1 MASSPS
7 SDLLLHS
14 PPPPSEVVEG
24 DRVLL
29 LGEGNFS
36 FAASLASLAVS
47 SLRLHCTSFDSLSAL
62 KERYPE
68 VSHFLRV
75 LAAKEGVVLEHG
87 IDATALH
94 RHYPGHSFDQVVF
107 NFPHLGV
114 EDCRLHSSLLAHL
127 LHSSRAVLRPGGSVH
142 ISLSSDQSSR
152 WRLLEV
158 SRWLAELLQLCLE

>member
-24 DRVLL
+24 ERVLL

-36 FAASLASLAVS
+36 FAASLVSLAVS

-152 WRLLEV
+152 WRLFEV
-158 SRWLAELLQLCLE
+158 SPMAS